1 MKTVTEKKTIEKTV
15 HKYISNDGKEFI
27 TQEACLKHEE
37 ELRLKEYLKRY
48 NVNDDLG
55 IIKGITDDTRV
66 CYSLKYTGKKEDFI
80 DCLNLLQEYYIE
92 DGEVSL
98 NDLSNVRSSDTSLD
112 SLKDTEFKEGEI
124 YIFSIAWHE
133 YCDSYDSYHWTL
145 WDAESAFYQ
154 VKKTI
159 QKIEE
164 IFQTKYKEDEKQ

>member
-48 NVNDDLG
+48 NVNDDPG
-55 IIKGITDDTRV
+55 IIKGITDDTRM

-92 DGEVSL
+92 DGEASP

-112 SLKDTEFKEGEI
+112 NLKDTEFKEGEI
-124 YIFSIAWHE
+124 YIFGITWHE
-133 YCDSYDSYHWTL
+133 YCDSYDTYYWKL
-145 WDAESAFYQ
+145 WSAEQAFDQ
-154 VKKTI
+154 INKVIKEIEKVFGVKYPGNN
-159 QKIEE
+159 E
-164 IFQTKYKEDEKQ
+164 

>member
-92 DGEVSL
+92 DGEVYF

-124 YIFSIAWHE
+124 YIFGITWHE
-133 YCDSYDSYHWTL
+133 YCDDYDTYYWKL
-145 WDAESAFYQ
+145 WSAEQAFDQ
-154 VKKTI
+154 INKTI

-164 IFQTKYKEDEKQ
+164 IFQTKYKEDKKQ

>member
-1 MKTVTEKKTIEKTV
+1 MKTVIEKKTIEKTV

-48 NVNDDLG
+48 NVNDDSG
-55 IIKGITDDTRV
+55 IIEGITDDTRV

-98 NDLSNVRSSDTSLD
+98 NDLSNVRSSDISLD

-124 YIFSIAWHE
+124 YIFGITWHE
-133 YCDSYDSYHWTL
+133 YCDSYDTYYWKL
-145 WDAESAFYQ
+145 WSAEQAFDQ
-154 VKKTI
+154 INKVIKEIEKVFGVKYPGNN
-159 QKIEE
+159 E
-164 IFQTKYKEDEKQ
+164 

>member
-1 MKTVTEKKTIEKTV
+1 MKTITEKKTIKKTIN
-15 HKYISNDGKEFI
+15 KYIANDGQEF
-27 TQEACLKHEE
+27 TNKEACLKHEE
-37 ELRLKEYLKRY
+37 ELKLKEYLKRY
-48 NVNDDLG
+48 EVNENLMV
-55 IIKGITDDTRV
+55 IQGITADTHM

-80 DCLNLLQEYYIE
+80 DCLNLLQKYYIE
-92 DGEVSL
+92 DGEISFD

-124 YIFSIAWHE
+124 YIFAITWDEH
-133 YCDSYDSYHWTL
+133 CNSYDVYYWTL

-164 IFQTKYKEDEKQ
+164 VFQTKYKGDEE

>member
-48 NVNDDLG
+48 NVNDDPG
-55 IIKGITDDTRV
+55 IIKGITDDTRM

-80 DCLNLLQEYYIE
+80 DCLNLLQKYYIE
-92 DGEVSL
+92 DDEVYF

-124 YIFSIAWHE
+124 YIFGITWHE
-133 YCDSYDSYHWTL
+133 YCDSYDTYYWKL
-145 WDAESAFYQ
+145 WSAEQAFDQ
-154 VKKTI
+154 INKVIKEIEKVFGVKYPGNN
-159 QKIEE
+159 E
-164 IFQTKYKEDEKQ
+164 

>member
-48 NVNDDLG
+48 NVNDDPG
-55 IIKGITDDTRV
+55 IIKGITDNTHM

-92 DGEVSL
+92 DGEASP
-98 NDLSNVRSSDTSLD
+98 NDLSNVRSSDISLD

-124 YIFSIAWHE
+124 YIFGITWHE
-133 YCDSYDSYHWTL
+133 YCDSYDTYYWKL
-145 WDAESAFYQ
+145 WSAEQAFDQ
-154 VKKTI
+154 INKVIKEIEKVFGVKYPGNN
-159 QKIEE
+159 E
-164 IFQTKYKEDEKQ
+164 

>member
-37 ELRLKEYLKRY
+37 EFRLKEYLKRY
-48 NVNDDLG
+48 NVNDDPG
-55 IIKGITDDTRV
+55 IIKGITDDTHM

-124 YIFSIAWHE
+124 YIFSITWHE
-133 YCDSYDSYHWTL
+133 YCDSYDSYHWIL

-164 IFQTKYKEDEKQ
+164 VFQTKYKGDEER

>member
-48 NVNDDLG
+48 NVNDDPG
-55 IIKGITDDTRV
+55 IIKGITDDTLV
-66 CYSLKYTGKKEDFI
+66 YYSLKYTGKKEDFI
-80 DCLNLLQEYYIE
+80 DCLNLLQKYYIE
-92 DGEVSL
+92 DGEVNL

-124 YIFSIAWHE
+124 YIFGITQHE
-133 YCDSYDSYHWTL
+133 YCDDYDTYYWKL
-145 WDAESAFYQ
+145 WSAEQAFGQ
-154 VKKTI
+154 INKTI

-164 IFQTKYKEDEKQ
+164 IFQTKYKEDKKQ

>member
-1 MKTVTEKKTIEKTV
+1 METVTEKKTIEKTV

-48 NVNDDLG
+48 NVNDDPG
-55 IIKGITDDTRV
+55 IIKGITDDTRM

-92 DGEVSL
+92 DDEVSL

-124 YIFSIAWHE
+124 YIFGITWHE
-133 YCDSYDSYHWTL
+133 YCDSYDTYYWKL
-145 WDAESAFYQ
+145 WSAEQAFDQ
-154 VKKTI
+154 INKVIKEIEKVFGVKYPGNN
-159 QKIEE
+159 E
-164 IFQTKYKEDEKQ
+164 